1 VSAFAIDGNARGA
14 LARTSRQKP
23 GFAGSAALPVADLR
37 IAGDRRNAGY
47 YKEART

>member
-1 VSAFAIDGNARGA
+1 VSAFAIGGNAQRV
-14 LARTSRQKP
+14 LAPIPRQKP
-23 GFAGSAALPVADLR
+23 GFAGSAALPVADPR

>member
-1 VSAFAIDGNARGA
+1 MSVFAIGGSVRGA

-23 GFAGSAALPVADLR
+23 GFATSAALPVADRR
-37 IAGDRRNAGY
+37 IAGDHRNAGY

>member
-1 VSAFAIDGNARGA
+1 VSVFAIGGNARAA

-23 GFAGSAALPVADLR
+23 GFAGDVAMSVADPR